1 MSWVGGE
8 LGPPVLGCL
17 RSQLVSVVGVCE
29 AADEAKVVVVGDEA
43 RVDGKRSRVLP
54 RVHANWMG
62 AKSVCGLGLNVCCIL
77 LSNPACGLG

>member
-1 MSWVGGE
+1 MGGGGAGSS
-8 LGPPVLGCL
+8 GPGLPAIPAG
-17 RSQLVSVVGVCE
+17 VSVVGVCE
-29 AADEAKVVVVGDEA
+29 AADEAKVVAVGDEA

-62 AKSVCGLGLNVCCIL
+62 AKSMCGLGLNVCCIL